1 MEATLEKKPETTLEK
16 STVPGLDTAIDIGM
30 LDLAQAKF
38 FKTEGGFMGLRVAD
52 KEYKRI
58 SLRRALPLKDPMSY
72 ISVADHENKEIG
84 IIKSVSELTGEQF
97 AIVVEELNR
106 RYYCPEVLEIKSV
119 KDKLGYVYMEMMIG
133 AEEKGEGHCP
143 EPEGRGHAKHP
154 QAETPDKRSAVRR
167 GNLKNAAVKD
177 VNRNIR
183 MLGDDRLIIFDV
195 DGNRFIIPSLKELD
209 KKSLK
214 RLEPYLF

>member
-1 MEATLEKKPETTLEK
+1 MEATLEKKPETSLEK
-16 STVPGLDTAIDIGM
+16 SSVPGLDTAIDIGM
-30 LDLAQAKF
+30 LDLTESKF
-38 FKTEGGFMGLRVAD
+38 FRTEGGFTGLRVKD

-84 IIKSVSELTGEQF
+84 IIKSVSDLTGEQF
-97 AIVVEELNR
+97 EIVTEELNR

-119 KDKLGYVYMEMMIG
+119 KDKLGYVYMEMIIG
-133 AEEKGEGHCP
+133 
-143 EPEGRGHAKHP
+143 
-154 QAETPDKRSAVRR
+154 DSA
-167 GNLKNAAVKD
+167 GKTLKNAAVKD

-195 DGNRFIIPSLKELD
+195 DGNRFILPSLKALD